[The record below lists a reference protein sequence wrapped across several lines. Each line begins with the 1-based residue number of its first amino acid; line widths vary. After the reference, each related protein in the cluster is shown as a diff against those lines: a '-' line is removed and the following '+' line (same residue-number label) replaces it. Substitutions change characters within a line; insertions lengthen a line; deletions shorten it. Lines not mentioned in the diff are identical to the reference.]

1 MRVLDMIDEE
11 TNSFALKNALTE
23 IGNICP
29 EVKLSFV
36 FNQEGKILAEDE
48 KSAKYNAEKIV
59 GNFEEIFQ
67 KSHAIGGVNS
77 ITIDA
82 KRGKIIISNIQE
94 GVYLATV
101 TSKNVDMKYLE
112 TVSRV
117 LIPTV
122 LKLLEKI
129 APAPLKKPATKKSAA
144 VKEESREKTITEE
157 ISEPVLDEEVK
168 PKLSP
173 IPTNQLI
180 VDTFGGLLVRQDT
193 VKIDSE
199 ILSQWSEM
207 LNEKDINLV
216 EIETFEGKT
225 AQCKVKP
232 IKDTK
237 LRGKGIIRIP
247 EKLCE
252 LLDIKKGELVRVRP
266 AIPKEV

>member
-1 MRVLDMIDEE
+1 V
-11 TNSFALKNALTE
+11 
-23 IGNICP
+23 
-29 EVKLSFV
+29 
-36 FNQEGKILAEDE
+36 
-48 KSAKYNAEKIV
+48 
-59 GNFEEIFQ
+59 
-67 KSHAIGGVNS
+67 
-77 ITIDA
+77 
-82 KRGKIIISNIQE
+82 IISNIQE

-112 TVSRV
+112 VVSRV

-122 LKLLEKI
+122 LKLLEKV
-129 APAPLKKPATKKSAA
+129 APAPLKEPAAKETGKIEKPSQ
-144 VKEESREKTITEE
+144 EKA
-157 ISEPVLDEEVK
+157 EPTADEKVE
-168 PKLSP
+168 PEMPL
-173 IPTNQLI
+173 IPANQLI

-199 ILSQWSEM
+199 ILAQWSEM
-207 LNEKDINLV
+207 LNEKNINLV

-237 LRGKGIIRIP
+237 LRGKGIIRVP

-266 AIPKEV
+266 AISKEV

>member
-1 MRVLDMIDEE
+1 MQVPKMIDEE
-11 TNSFALKNALTE
+11 TYSFALKNALTE

-29 EVKLSFV
+29 EVKLSFI
-36 FNQEGKILAEDE
+36 FNQEGKVLAEAQKGE
-48 KSAKYNAEKIV
+48 CNIEKIV
-59 GNFEEIFQ
+59 SDFEEIFQ
-67 KSHAIGGVNS
+67 KSHVVGGINS
-77 ITIDA
+77 LTIDA
-82 KRGKIIISNIQE
+82 KKGKVIISNIQE

-129 APAPLKKPATKKSAA
+129 APAPLKKPILEKKVA
-144 VKEESREKTITEE
+144 VKEESQEKTVEK
-157 ISEPVLDEEVK
+157 ISESTIEEKVE
-168 PKLSP
+168 PEMP
-173 IPTNQLI
+173 PAPTNQLI

-207 LNEKDINLV
+207 LDKKNINLV

-266 AIPKEV
+266 AISKEV

>member
-1 MRVLDMIDEE
+1 MIDEQ
-11 TNSFALKNALTE
+11 TYSFALRNVLTE

-29 EVKLSFV
+29 EVKLSFI

-48 KSAKYNAEKIV
+48 KGAEYNAEKIV
-59 GNFEEIFQ
+59 GDFEEIFQ
-67 KSHAIGGVNS
+67 KSHVIGGVNS

-82 KRGKIIISNIQE
+82 KKGKVIISNIQE

-112 TVSRV
+112 VVSRV

-122 LKLLEKI
+122 LKLLEKV
-129 APAPLKKPATKKSAA
+129 APAPLKEPAAKETEKIEKPSQ
-144 VKEESREKTITEE
+144 EKA
-157 ISEPVLDEEVK
+157 EPTADEKVE
-168 PKLSP
+168 PEMPL
-173 IPTNQLI
+173 IPANQLI

-199 ILSQWSEM
+199 ILAQWSEM
-207 LNEKDINLV
+207 LNEKNINLV

-237 LRGKGIIRIP
+237 LRGKGIIRVP

-266 AIPKEV
+266 AISKEV

>member
-1 MRVLDMIDEE
+1 MQVPKMIDEE
-11 TNSFALKNALTE
+11 TYSFALKNALTE

-29 EVKLSFV
+29 EVKLSFI
-36 FNQEGKILAEDE
+36 FNQEGKVLAEAQKGE
-48 KSAKYNAEKIV
+48 CNIEKIV
-59 GNFEEIFQ
+59 SDFEEIFQ
-67 KSHAIGGVNS
+67 KSHVVGGINS
-77 ITIDA
+77 LTIDA
-82 KRGKIIISNIQE
+82 KNGKVVISNIQE

-101 TSKNVDMKYLE
+101 TSRNVDMKYLE

-129 APAPLKKPATKKSAA
+129 APAPLKKPIAEKKVAI
-144 VKEESREKTITEE
+144 KEEGQKKTVEK
-157 ISEPVLDEEVK
+157 ISESTIEEKVE
-168 PKLSP
+168 PEMP
-173 IPTNQLI
+173 PAPTNQLI

-207 LNEKDINLV
+207 LDKKNINLV

-266 AIPKEV
+266 AISKEV

>member
-1 MRVLDMIDEE
+1 MQVPKMIDEE
-11 TNSFALKNALTE
+11 TYSFALKNALTE

-29 EVKLSFV
+29 EVKLSFI
-36 FNQEGKILAEDE
+36 FNQEGKVLAEAQKGE
-48 KSAKYNAEKIV
+48 CNIEKIV
-59 GNFEEIFQ
+59 SDFEEIFQ
-67 KSHAIGGVNS
+67 KSHVVGGINS
-77 ITIDA
+77 LTIDA
-82 KRGKIIISNIQE
+82 KKGKVIISNIQE

-129 APAPLKKPATKKSAA
+129 APAPLKKPIPEKNVA
-144 VKEESREKTITEE
+144 VKEESQEKTIEKIAESTIEE
-157 ISEPVLDEEVK
+157 KVEPEMPLV
-168 PKLSP
+168 
-173 IPTNQLI
+173 PTNQLI
-180 VDTFGGLLVRQDT
+180 VDTFGGLLVRHDT

-207 LNEKDINLV
+207 LDKKNINLV

-237 LRGKGIIRIP
+237 LKGKGIIRIP

-266 AIPKEV
+266 AISKEV

>member
-1 MRVLDMIDEE
+1 MIDEE
-11 TNSFALKNALTE
+11 TYSFALENALTE

-29 EVKLSFV
+29 EVKLSFI
-36 FNQEGKILAEDE
+36 FNQEGKVLAEAQ
-48 KSAKYNAEKIV
+48 KGKYNVEKIV
-59 GNFEEIFQ
+59 SDFEEIFQ
-67 KSHAIGGVNS
+67 KSHVIGGINS
-77 ITIDA
+77 LTIDA
-82 KRGKIIISNIQE
+82 KKGKVIISNIQE

-129 APAPLKKPATKKSAA
+129 APAPLKKPILEKKVA
-144 VKEESREKTITEE
+144 VKEESQEKTIEKIAESTIEE
-157 ISEPVLDEEVK
+157 KVEPEMPLV
-168 PKLSP
+168 
-173 IPTNQLI
+173 PTNQLI
-180 VDTFGGLLVRQDT
+180 VDTFGGLLVRHDT

-207 LNEKDINLV
+207 LDKKNINLV

-266 AIPKEV
+266 AISKEV

>member
-1 MRVLDMIDEE
+1 MQVPKMIDEE
-11 TNSFALKNALTE
+11 TYSFALKNALTE

-29 EVKLSFV
+29 EVKLSFI
-36 FNQEGKILAEDE
+36 FNQEGKVLAEARKGE
-48 KSAKYNAEKIV
+48 YNVEKIV
-59 GNFEEIFQ
+59 SDFEEIFQ
-67 KSHAIGGVNS
+67 KSHVVGGINS
-77 ITIDA
+77 LTIDA
-82 KRGKIIISNIQE
+82 KNGKVVISNIQE

-101 TSKNVDMKYLE
+101 TSRNVDMKYLE

-129 APAPLKKPATKKSAA
+129 APTPLKKPILEKKVA
-144 VKEESREKTITEE
+144 VKEESHEKTIEKIAESTVEE
-157 ISEPVLDEEVK
+157 KIKQEMP
-168 PKLSP
+168 PA
-173 IPTNQLI
+173 PTNQLI

-207 LNEKDINLV
+207 LDKKNINLV

-232 IKDTK
+232 IKDIK

-266 AIPKEV
+266 AISKEV

>member
-1 MRVLDMIDEE
+1 MQVPKMIDEE
-11 TNSFALKNALTE
+11 TYSFALKNALTE

-29 EVKLSFV
+29 EVKLSFI
-36 FNQEGKILAEDE
+36 FNQEGKVLAEAQ
-48 KSAKYNAEKIV
+48 KGKYNVEKIV
-59 GNFEEIFQ
+59 SDFEEIFQ
-67 KSHAIGGVNS
+67 KSHVIGGINS
-77 ITIDA
+77 LTIDA
-82 KRGKIIISNIQE
+82 KNGKVIISNIQE

-129 APAPLKKPATKKSAA
+129 APAPLKKPSTKERAA
-144 VKEESREKTITEE
+144 IIEESQEKTITEE
-157 ISEPVLDEEVK
+157 VGEPVLDEEVK

-199 ILSQWSEM
+199 ILSQWSEI
-207 LNEKDINLV
+207 LDEKNINLV

-232 IKDTK
+232 IKDSK

-266 AIPKEV
+266 AISKEV

>member
-11 TNSFALKNALTE
+11 TYSFALKSALTE
-23 IGNICP
+23 IGSICP
-29 EVKLSFV
+29 EVKLSFI

-59 GNFEEIFQ
+59 SNFEEIFQ

-129 APAPLKKPATKKSAA
+129 APAPLKKPSTKESAA
-144 VKEESREKTITEE
+144 IKEESQEKTITEE
-157 ISEPVLDEEVK
+157 ISEPALNEEAE

-207 LNEKDINLV
+207 LDEKDIKLV

-237 LRGKGIIRIP
+237 LRGKGIIRVP

-266 AIPKEV
+266 AISREV

>member
-1 MRVLDMIDEE
+1 MQVPKMIDEE
-11 TNSFALKNALTE
+11 TYSFALKNALTE

-29 EVKLSFV
+29 EVKLSFI
-36 FNQEGKILAEDE
+36 FNQEGKVLAEAQ
-48 KSAKYNAEKIV
+48 KGKYNVEKIV
-59 GNFEEIFQ
+59 SDFEEIFQ
-67 KSHAIGGVNS
+67 KSHVVGGINS
-77 ITIDA
+77 LTIDA
-82 KRGKIIISNIQE
+82 KKGKVIISNIQE

-129 APAPLKKPATKKSAA
+129 APAPLKKPILEKKVA
-144 VKEESREKTITEE
+144 VKEESQEKTVEK
-157 ISEPVLDEEVK
+157 ISESTIEEKVE
-168 PKLSP
+168 PEMP
-173 IPTNQLI
+173 PAPTNQLI
-180 VDTFGGLLVRQDT
+180 VDTFGGLLVRHDT

-207 LNEKDINLV
+207 LDKKNINLV

-266 AIPKEV
+266 AISKEV

>member
-11 TNSFALKNALTE
+11 TYSFALKNALTE

-67 KSHAIGGVNS
+67 KSHAIGGINS
-77 ITIDA
+77 ITINA

-129 APAPLKKPATKKSAA
+129 APAPLKKPSTKESAA
-144 VKEESREKTITEE
+144 IKEESQEKTITEE
-157 ISEPVLDEEVK
+157 IRKPVLDEEAE

-207 LNEKDINLV
+207 LDEKDIKLV

-237 LRGKGIIRIP
+237 LRGKGIIRVP

-266 AIPKEV
+266 AIPKEA

>member
-1 MRVLDMIDEE
+1 MIDEE
-11 TNSFALKNALTE
+11 TYSFALKNALTE

-29 EVKLSFV
+29 EVKLSFI
-36 FNQEGKILAEDE
+36 FNQEGKVLAEAQKGE
-48 KSAKYNAEKIV
+48 CNIEKIV
-59 GNFEEIFQ
+59 SDFEEIFQ
-67 KSHAIGGVNS
+67 KSHVIGGINS
-77 ITIDA
+77 LTIDA
-82 KRGKIIISNIQE
+82 KKGKVIISNIQE

-129 APAPLKKPATKKSAA
+129 APAPLKKPLKREGEKPA
-144 VKEESREKTITEE
+144 VKEEIQEETTAEE
-157 ISEPVLDEEVK
+157 ISEPPIDEKAKKEI
-168 PKLSP
+168 PF

-207 LNEKDINLV
+207 LDKKNINLV

-247 EKLCE
+247 EKLCK
-252 LLDIKKGELVRVRP
+252 LLDIKKGELVRVKP
-266 AIPKEV
+266 AISKEV

>member
-1 MRVLDMIDEE
+1 MQVPKMIDEE
-11 TNSFALKNALTE
+11 TYSFALKNALTE

-29 EVKLSFV
+29 EVKLSFI
-36 FNQEGKILAEDE
+36 FNQEGKVLAEAQKGEYDV
-48 KSAKYNAEKIV
+48 EKIV
-59 GNFEEIFQ
+59 SDFEEIFQ
-67 KSHAIGGVNS
+67 KSHVIGGINS
-77 ITIDA
+77 LTIDA
-82 KRGKIIISNIQE
+82 KKGKVIILNIQE

-117 LIPTV
+117 LVPTV

-129 APAPLKKPATKKSAA
+129 APAPLKKPIPEKKVAI
-144 VKEESREKTITEE
+144 KEESQEKTIEK
-157 ISEPVLDEEVK
+157 ISESTIEEKVE
-168 PKLSP
+168 PEMP
-173 IPTNQLI
+173 PAPTNQLI

-207 LNEKDINLV
+207 LDKRNINLV

-266 AIPKEV
+266 AISKEV